1 MKQYSTTTLNQCNFR
16 RKIDMK
22 ASNITKVINK
32 LIVKKLPVFIWGAPG
47 IGKSSI
53 VKQIAAEQGLVFLDL
68 RLSLLDPTDLKGIP
82 FFNAQTNEGVWAKPS
97 FLPSIPDSKGILFLD
112 EINTAPPA
120 VQASAYQL
128 ILDRKVG
135 EYELPK
141 GWSIIAAGNRENDR
155 GVVYKMPPP
164 LANRFV
170 HFEMEVDFD
179 DWKTWAYITKI
190 DASIIGYLAYD
201 KSMLFTFDPTLNEKA
216 FATPRSWE
224 YVDSIIKSGIEAE
237 LILDSI
243 SGAVGREAAIGYLS
257 FKKVMGDLPDLNT
270 ILDGTLTELNEDNS
284 KVMMALSIGLVNA
297 LIENPSH
304 SAINNVLK
312 FSLKLPSEFSIMLVK
327 DMQQN
332 KIDVESSDEW
342 SEWVRAFAYLLS

>member
-1 MKQYSTTTLNQCNFR
+1 
-16 RKIDMK
+16 MK
-22 ASNITKVINK
+22 ASNITKVIKK
-32 LIVKKLPVFIWGAPG
+32 LIQQKLPVFIWGAPG

-53 VKQIAAEQGLVFLDL
+53 VKQIASQQGLDFLDL

-82 FFNAQTNEGVWAKPS
+82 FFNADTNEGVWAKPS
-97 FLPSIPDSKGILFLD
+97 FLPSDPDSKGILFLD

-170 HFEMEVDFD
+170 HFEMEVDFV
-179 DWKTWAYITKI
+179 DWKAWAFKAGIES
-190 DASIIGYLAYD
+190 SIIAYLAYD
-201 KSMLFTFDPTLNEKA
+201 KSMLFTFDATSNEKS

-224 YVDSIIKSGIEAE
+224 YVDSIMKSGIEDD

-243 SGAVGREAAIGYLS
+243 SGAVGRESAVGYIS
-257 FKKVMGDLPDLNT
+257 FKKVMRELPDLKS
-270 ILDGTLTELNEDNS
+270 ILDGTLTELNDDDS
-284 KVMMALSIGLVNA
+284 KVMMALAIGVVNA
-297 LIENPSH
+297 LLENPSDE
-304 SAINNVLK
+304 AVENVLN
-312 FSLKLPSEFSIMLVK
+312 FSLQLPGEFAIMLVK

-332 KIDVESSDEW
+332 NIDVEGSAVWGS
-342 SEWVRAFAYLLS
+342 WVQKFAYLLS

>member
-1 MKQYSTTTLNQCNFR
+1 
-16 RKIDMK
+16 MK
-22 ASNITKVINK
+22 ASDITKVIGH
-32 LIVKKLPVFIWGAPG
+32 LIEKKLPVFVWGAPG

-53 VKQIAAEQGLVFLDL
+53 VKQIAQIGELEFLDL

-82 FFNAQTNEGVWAKPS
+82 FFNAETKEGVWAKPS
-97 FLPSIPDSKGILFLD
+97 FLPSDKDSKGILFLD

-135 EYELPK
+135 EYELPE
-141 GWSIIAAGNRENDR
+141 GWSIVAAGNRENDR

-170 HFEMEVDFD
+170 HFEMEVDYA
-179 DWKTWAYITKI
+179 DWKTWAYK
-190 DASIIGYLAYD
+190 AGVESSIIAYLAYD
-201 KSMLFTFDPTLNEKA
+201 KSMLFTFDAMSNEKS

-224 YVDSIIKSGIEAE
+224 YVDSIVKSGIEAE

-243 SGAVGREAAIGYLS
+243 SGAVGREAAVGYLS
-257 FKKVMGDLPDLNT
+257 FKKVMKELPDLHT
-270 ILDGTLTELNEDNS
+270 ILDGSLTELEEEDP
-284 KVMMALSIGLVNA
+284 KVMMALAIGLVNA
-297 LIENPSH
+297 LLENPSEL
-304 SAINNVLK
+304 AIDNVLK
-312 FSLKLPSEFSIMLVK
+312 FSLKLPGEFSIMLVK

-332 KIDVESSDEW
+332 GLDVEGAGAWGD
-342 SEWVRAFAYLLS
+342 WVMEFAYLLS

>member
-1 MKQYSTTTLNQCNFR
+1 
-16 RKIDMK
+16 MK
-22 ASNITKVINK
+22 ASNITKVIKK
-32 LIVKKLPVFIWGAPG
+32 LIQQKLPVFIWGAPG

-53 VKQIAAEQGLVFLDL
+53 VKQIASQQGLDFLDL

-82 FFNAQTNEGVWAKPS
+82 FFNADTNEGVWAKPS
-97 FLPSIPDSKGILFLD
+97 FLPSDPDSKGILFLD

-141 GWSIIAAGNRENDR
+141 GWSIVAAGNRENDR

-170 HFEMEVDFD
+170 HFEMEVDFS
-179 DWKTWAYITKI
+179 DWKAWAFQAGIES
-190 DASIIGYLAYD
+190 SIIAYLAYD
-201 KSMLFTFDPTLNEKA
+201 KSMLFTFDATSNEKS

-224 YVDSIIKSGIEAE
+224 YVDSIIKSGIEAD

-243 SGAVGREAAIGYLS
+243 SGAVGREAAVGYIS
-257 FKKVMGDLPDLNT
+257 FKKVMKELPDLKT
-270 ILDGTLTELNEDNS
+270 ILDGTLTELEEEGS
-284 KVMMALSIGLVNA
+284 KVMMALAIGLVNA
-297 LIENPSH
+297 LLENPSDE
-304 SAINNVLK
+304 AVENVLK
-312 FSLKLPSEFSIMLVK
+312 FSLELPGEFAIMLVK

-332 KIDVESSDEW
+332 NIDLEGSDAW
-342 SEWVRAFAYLLS
+342 GSWVQKFAYLLS

>member
-1 MKQYSTTTLNQCNFR
+1 
-16 RKIDMK
+16 MK
-22 ASNITKVINK
+22 ASQITNVVKR
-32 LIVKKLPVFIWGAPG
+32 LIDRKLPVFVWGAPG

-53 VKQIAAEQGLVFLDL
+53 VKQIAEEKALDFLDL

-82 FFNAQTNEGVWAKPS
+82 FFNAETNEGVWAKPS
-97 FLPSIPDSKGILFLD
+97 FLPSDPDSKGILFLD

-135 EYELPK
+135 EYELPD
-141 GWSIIAAGNRENDR
+141 GWSIVAAGNRENDR

-179 DWKTWAYITKI
+179 DWKAWAFKAQI
-190 DASIIGYLAYD
+190 DPAIIGYLAYD
-201 KSMLFTFDPTLNEKA
+201 RSMLFTFDPTSNEKA

-224 YVDSIIKSGIEAE
+224 YVDSIVKSGIDTE

-243 SGAVGREAAIGYLS
+243 SGAVGREAAVGYLS
-257 FKKVMGDLPDLNT
+257 FKKVMHALPDLGS
-270 ILDGTLTELNEDNS
+270 ILEGSLTAWEEGDA
-284 KVMMALSIGLVNA
+284 KVTMALAMGLVNA
-297 LIENPSH
+297 LIENPGEE
-304 SAINNVLK
+304 AVENVLK
-312 FSLKLPSEFSIMLVK
+312 FSLQLPGEFAIMLVK

-332 KIDVESSDEW
+332 GLDVESAPSW
-342 SEWVRAFAYLLS
+342 GAWVREFAYLLS

>member
-1 MKQYSTTTLNQCNFR
+1 
-16 RKIDMK
+16 MK
-22 ASNITKVINK
+22 ASNITKVVNR
-32 LIVKKLPVFIWGAPG
+32 LIEKKLPVFIWGAPG

-53 VKQIAAEQGLVFLDL
+53 VKQIAVEQGLEFLDL

-82 FFNAQTNEGVWAKPS
+82 FFNAETKEGVWAKPS
-97 FLPSIPDSKGILFLD
+97 FLPSEPHSKGILFLD

-135 EYELPK
+135 EYALPK

-170 HFEMEVDFD
+170 HFEMDVDFD
-179 DWKTWAYITKI
+179 DWKTWAYKAKI
-190 DASIIGYLAYD
+190 ESSIVSYLAYD
-201 KSMLFTFDPTLNEKA
+201 KSMLFTFDATSNEKS

-224 YVDSIIKSGIEAE
+224 YVDSIIKSGIETE

-243 SGAVGREAAIGYLS
+243 SGAVGREAAVGYLS
-257 FKKVMGDLPDLNT
+257 FRKVMKDLPDLGS
-270 ILDGTLTELNEDNS
+270 ILNGTLTELKEEDP
-284 KVMMALSIGLVNA
+284 KVMIALAIGLVNA
-297 LIENPSH
+297 LLDNPDKL
-304 SAINNVLK
+304 ALDNVLK
-312 FSLKLPSEFSIMLVK
+312 FSLLIPGEFSIMLVK

-332 KIDVESSDEW
+332 GLDVEGSTAW
-342 SEWVRAFAYLLS
+342 SEWVREFAYLLA

>member
-1 MKQYSTTTLNQCNFR
+1 
-16 RKIDMK
+16 MK
-22 ASNITKVINK
+22 ASDITKVIDK
-32 LIVKKLPVFIWGAPG
+32 LIDRQLPVFVWGAPG

-53 VKQIAAEQGLVFLDL
+53 VKQIAQEKELEFLDL

-82 FFNAQTNEGVWAKPS
+82 FFNAETKEGVWAKPS
-97 FLPSIPDSKGILFLD
+97 FLPSDPDSRGILFLD

-141 GWSIIAAGNRENDR
+141 GWSIVAAGNRENDR

-179 DWKTWAYITKI
+179 DWKAWAYKAGIES
-190 DASIIGYLAYD
+190 AIIGYLAYD
-201 KSMLFTFDPTLNEKA
+201 KSMLFTFDPTSNEKA

-224 YVDSIIKSGIEAE
+224 YVDSIVKSGIDAD
-237 LILDSI
+237 LLLDSI
-243 SGAVGREAAIGYLS
+243 SGAVGREAAVGYSS
-257 FKKVMGDLPDLNT
+257 FKKVMKQLPDLNS
-270 ILDGTLTELNEDNS
+270 ILEGTLTTLEEEDP
-284 KVMMALSIGLVNA
+284 KVLMALAIGLVNA
-297 LIENPSH
+297 AGENPSEE
-304 SAINNVLK
+304 AIDNILR
-312 FSLKLPSEFSIMLVK
+312 FSLQLPGEFAIMLVK
-327 DMQQN
+327 DMQSN
-332 KIDVESSDEW
+332 GLDVEGSDAW
-342 SEWVRAFAYLLS
+342 GEWVRAFAYLLG

>member
-1 MKQYSTTTLNQCNFR
+1 
-16 RKIDMK
+16 MK
-22 ASNITKVINK
+22 ASNITKVVNK

-53 VKQIAAEQGLVFLDL
+53 VKQIASEQGLAFLDL

-82 FFNAQTNEGVWAKPS
+82 FFNAETNEGVWAKPS
-97 FLPSIPDSKGILFLD
+97 FLPSVPDSKGILFLD

-135 EYELPK
+135 EYELPE
-141 GWSIIAAGNRENDR
+141 GWSIVAAGNRENDR

-170 HFEMEVDFD
+170 HFEMEVNFD
-179 DWKTWAYITKI
+179 DWKTWAYKSKI
-190 DASIIGYLAYD
+190 DSSIIGYLAYD
-201 KSMLFTFDPTLNEKA
+201 KSMLFTFDATSNEKS

-243 SGAVGREAAIGYLS
+243 SGAVGREAAVGYIS
-257 FKKVMGDLPDLNT
+257 FKKVMKDLPDLNT
-270 ILDGTLTELNEDNS
+270 ILDGTRTDMEEKDS
-284 KVMMALSIGLVNA
+284 KIMMALAIGLVNA
-297 LIENPSH
+297 LLENQNET
-304 SAINNVLK
+304 AIDNVLK
-312 FSLKLPSEFSIMLVK
+312 FSLQLPGEFAIMLVK

-332 KIDVESSDEW
+332 GIDVEGS
-342 SEWVRAFAYLLS
+342 SEWGPWVREFAYLLA

>member
-1 MKQYSTTTLNQCNFR
+1 
-16 RKIDMK
+16 MK
-22 ASNITKVINK
+22 ASEITTVINR

-53 VKQIAAEQGLVFLDL
+53 VKEIAQKDRLEFIDL

-82 FFNAQTNEGVWAKPS
+82 FFDEQSREGVWAKPS
-97 FLPSIPDSKGILFLD
+97 FLPKEEDESQGILFLD

-128 ILDRKVG
+128 ILDRRVG
-135 EYELPK
+135 EYQLPK

-170 HFEMEVDFD
+170 HFEMEVDFE
-179 DWKTWAYITKI
+179 DWKRWAYSREI
-190 DASIIGYLAYD
+190 DASIIAFLAFD
-201 KSMLFTFDPTLNEKA
+201 KEMLFTFDPGSNEKS

-224 YVDSIIKSGIEAE
+224 YVDTIIKSGIENE

-243 SGAVGREAAIGYLS
+243 SGAVGREGAVSYIS
-257 FKKVMGDLPDLNT
+257 FKRVMEELPDLSAILEGT
-270 ILDGTLTELNEDNS
+270 IMEIEKSDDPKL
-284 KVMMALSIGLVNA
+284 MMALSIGLVNR
-297 LIENPSH
+297 LRESKEEDHID
-304 SAINNVLK
+304 NVLL
-312 FSLKLPSEFSIMLVK
+312 FSLGLPGEYAIMLVK
-327 DMQQN
+327 DMQLN
-332 KIDVESSDEW
+332 GIDVEG
-342 SEWVRAFAYLLS
+342 SEVWGDWVQKFAYLLA

>member
-1 MKQYSTTTLNQCNFR
+1 
-16 RKIDMK
+16 MK
-22 ASNITKVINK
+22 ASNITKVVGN
-32 LIVKKLPVFIWGAPG
+32 LIDRKLPVFIWGAPG

-53 VKQIAAEQGLVFLDL
+53 VKQIAKEKALDFIDL

-82 FFNAQTNEGVWAKPS
+82 FFNAETKEGVWAKPS
-97 FLPSIPDSKGILFLD
+97 FLPSVEGSKGILFLD

-128 ILDRKVG
+128 ILDRRVG
-135 EYELPK
+135 EYELPE
-141 GWSIIAAGNRENDR
+141 GWSIVAAGNRENDR

-170 HFEMEVDFD
+170 HFEMEVDFN
-179 DWKTWAYITKI
+179 DWKSWAYAAKI
-190 DASIIGYLAYD
+190 ESAIIAYLAYD
-201 KSMLFTFDPTLNEKA
+201 KSMLFTFDATSNEKS

-257 FKKVMGDLPDLNT
+257 FKKVMKDLPDLNS
-270 ILDGTLTELNEDNS
+270 ILDGTLTELGEEDP
-284 KVMMALSIGLVNA
+284 KVMMALAIGLVNV
-297 LIENPSH
+297 LMENPGEE
-304 SAINNVLK
+304 AINNVLK
-312 FSLKLPSEFSIMLVK
+312 FSLLLPGEFSIMLVK

-332 KIDVESSDEW
+332 NIDVEGSEEW
-342 SEWVRAFAYLLS
+342 GEWVRKFAYLLA

>member
-1 MKQYSTTTLNQCNFR
+1 
-16 RKIDMK
+16 MK
-22 ASNITKVINK
+22 ASNITKVVNK
-32 LIVKKLPVFIWGAPG
+32 LIVQKLPVFIWGAPG

-53 VKQIAAEQGLVFLDL
+53 VRSIAKEQGLEFLDL

-82 FFNAQTNEGVWAKPS
+82 FFNSDTNEGVWAKPS
-97 FLPSIPDSKGILFLD
+97 FLPSNTSPKGILFLD

-135 EYELPK
+135 EYELPD
-141 GWSIIAAGNRENDR
+141 GWSIVAAGNRETDR

-170 HFEMEVDFD
+170 HFEMEVDFN
-179 DWKTWAYITKI
+179 DWKSWAYSVKLE
-190 DASIIGYLAYD
+190 ASIIGYLAYD
-201 KSMLFTFDPTLNEKA
+201 KSMLFTFDATSNEKS

-224 YVDSIIKSGIEAE
+224 YVDSIVKSGIETD

-243 SGAVGREAAIGYLS
+243 SGAVGREAAIGYIS
-257 FKKVMGDLPDLNT
+257 FKKVMNDLPDLDT
-270 ILDGTLTELNEDNS
+270 ILDGTLTELDDGDS
-284 KVMMALSIGLVNA
+284 KVMMALAIGLVNT
-297 LIENPSH
+297 LMENPSDE
-304 SAINNVLK
+304 SVDNVLK
-312 FSLKLPSEFSIMLVK
+312 FSLKLPGEFSIMLVK

-332 KIDVESSDEW
+332 NIDVEGSSEW
-342 SEWVRAFAYLLS
+342 SEWVREFAYLLA

>member
-1 MKQYSTTTLNQCNFR
+1 
-16 RKIDMK
+16 MK
-22 ASNITKVINK
+22 ASNITKVVDK
-32 LIVKKLPVFIWGAPG
+32 LIDRQLPVFIWGAPG

-53 VKQIAAEQGLVFLDL
+53 VKQIAAEKELEFLDL

-82 FFNAQTNEGVWAKPS
+82 FFKADTNEGVWAKPS
-97 FLPSIPDSKGILFLD
+97 FLPSDPGSRGILFLD

-128 ILDRKVG
+128 ILDRRVG

-141 GWSIIAAGNRENDR
+141 GWSIVAAGNRENDR

-170 HFEMEVDFD
+170 HFEMEVDFT
-179 DWKTWAYITKI
+179 DWKNWAYSQGIES
-190 DASIIGYLAYD
+190 AIIAFLAYD
-201 KSMLFTFDPTLNEKA
+201 KSMLFTFDPLSNEKS

-224 YVDSIIKSGIEAE
+224 YVDSIIKSGIDTK

-243 SGAVGREAAIGYLS
+243 SGAVGREAAVGYLS
-257 FKKVMGDLPDLNT
+257 FKKVMKELPDLNEV
-270 ILDGTLTELNEDNS
+270 LNGTLTELEEDDP
-284 KVMMALSIGLVNA
+284 KVMMALAIGLVNA
-297 LIENPSH
+297 VKEDQSDE
-304 SAINNVLK
+304 AIDNVLK
-312 FSLKLPSEFSIMLVK
+312 FSLELPGEFSIMLVK

-332 KIDVESSDEW
+332 GIDVEGSSEW
-342 SEWVRAFAYLLS
+342 GEWVRKFAYLLS

>member
-1 MKQYSTTTLNQCNFR
+1 
-16 RKIDMK
+16 MK
-22 ASNITKVINK
+22 ASNISNVVGK
-32 LIVKKLPVFIWGAPG
+32 LIDQQLPVFIWGAPG

-53 VKQIAAEQGLVFLDL
+53 VKQIAEEKEMQFLDL

-82 FFNAQTNEGVWAKPS
+82 FFNAETKEGVWAKPS
-97 FLPSIPDSKGILFLD
+97 FLPSVEGSRGILFLD

-128 ILDRKVG
+128 ILDRRVG
-135 EYELPK
+135 EYELPE
-141 GWSIIAAGNRENDR
+141 GWSIVAAGNRENDR

-170 HFEMEVDFD
+170 HFEMEVDFN
-179 DWKTWAYITKI
+179 DWKAWAYTAKI
-190 DASIIGYLAYD
+190 ESAIIAYLAYD
-201 KSMLFTFDPTLNEKA
+201 KSMLFTFDATSNEKS

-224 YVDSIIKSGIEAE
+224 YVDSIVKSGIETE

-257 FKKVMGDLPDLNT
+257 FKKVMKDLPDLNR
-270 ILDGTLTELNEDNS
+270 IIDGSLLELNEEDS
-284 KVMMALSIGLVNA
+284 KVMMALAIGLVNA
-297 LIENPSH
+297 LIENPSEE
-304 SAINNVLK
+304 AVDNVLK
-312 FSLKLPSEFSIMLVK
+312 FSLLLPGEFSIMLVK

-332 KIDVESSDEW
+332 SIDVEGSEVW
-342 SEWVRAFAYLLS
+342 GEWVREFAYLLA

>member
-1 MKQYSTTTLNQCNFR
+1 
-16 RKIDMK
+16 MK
-22 ASNITKVINK
+22 ASNITKVIDK
-32 LIVKKLPVFIWGAPG
+32 LIDRQLPVFVWGAPG

-53 VKQIAAEQGLVFLDL
+53 VKQIAEQKELAFLDL

-82 FFNAQTNEGVWAKPS
+82 FFNAETKEGVWAKPS
-97 FLPSIPDSKGILFLD
+97 FLPSDPDSKGILFLD

-141 GWSIIAAGNRENDR
+141 GWSIVAAGNRENDR

-179 DWKTWAYITKI
+179 DWKAWAYGAGIES
-190 DASIIGYLAYD
+190 AIIGYLAYD
-201 KSMLFTFDPTLNEKA
+201 KSMLFTFDPTSNEKA

-224 YVDSIIKSGIEAE
+224 YVDSIVKSGIDIE

-243 SGAVGREAAIGYLS
+243 SGAVGREAAVGYSS
-257 FKKVMGDLPDLNT
+257 FKKVMKQLPDLNT
-270 ILDGTLTELNEDNS
+270 ILDGTLTELNEDDP
-284 KVMMALSIGLVNA
+284 KVLMALAIGLVNA
-297 LIENPSH
+297 LRENPSDD
-304 SAINNVLK
+304 AIENVLD
-312 FSLKLPSEFSIMLVK
+312 FSLQLPGEFAIMLVK

-332 KIDVESSDEW
+332 GLDVEGSAAW
-342 SEWVRAFAYLLS
+342 GEWVRKFAYLLS

>member
-1 MKQYSTTTLNQCNFR
+1 
-16 RKIDMK
+16 MK

-32 LIVKKLPVFIWGAPG
+32 LIDKKLPVFVWGAPG

-53 VKQIAAEQGLVFLDL
+53 VKQIAEQKGLMFLDL

-82 FFNAQTNEGVWAKPS
+82 FFNAETQEGIWAKPS
-97 FLPSIPDSKGILFLD
+97 FLPSDPDSKGILFLD

-141 GWSIIAAGNRENDR
+141 GWSIVAAGNRENDR

-179 DWKTWAYITKI
+179 DWKAWAYHTGIES
-190 DASIIGYLAYD
+190 AIIAYLAYD
-201 KSMLFTFDPTLNEKA
+201 KSMLFTFDPTSNEKA

-224 YVDSIIKSGIEAE
+224 YVDSIVKSDIDTE

-243 SGAVGREAAIGYLS
+243 SGAVGREAAVGYSS
-257 FKKVMGDLPDLNT
+257 FKKVMGQLPELNT
-270 ILDGTLTELNEDNS
+270 ILDGTLTECNEDDP
-284 KVMMALSIGLVNA
+284 KVLMALAIGLVNA
-297 LIENPSH
+297 LQENPSDE
-304 SAINNVLK
+304 AIEHVLD
-312 FSLKLPSEFSIMLVK
+312 FSLQMPGEFAIMLVK

-332 KIDVESSDEW
+332 GLDVEGSAAW
-342 SEWVRAFAYLLS
+342 GEWVRKFAYLLH